1 MLRSLLVISFLT
13 LAITSFAQPGK
24 KPSQKNNPP
33 TQAEINKIME
43 AAMKD
48 MSPEEKQQ
56 MKEAMQVADQM
67 KQKGMTGNIAGS
79 VPKIPKKQNP
89 LLSKVPVLSSQQQYN
104 AYLADLLKEC
114 KKHIEPKVVAEVDQ
128 LILKNGNN
136 DKALINIGPVLFLH
150 KSVTAAVYAA
160 IKTAMNK
167 PGNVLMHD
175 NLAVILHQAGYP
187 QKALP
192 ILKFLLP
199 NNNYPVVLNN
209 LGQAYLSL
217 GDTANARKSFMA
229 CLQKDADHCEANCGM
244 GLLLTEEGKI
254 GEATPYIIRSL
265 KNGYTETAD
274 ALSKKNKIKLK
285 FSDIKP
291 KVPEYFN
298 PQKYKPVPP
307 SYTMETVETTEELRK
322 DLESK
327 MRIWVQK
334 KEKVN
339 KEQNDKIE
347 KESLIQIADRSRGYL
362 SNKPFAKK
370 AQLMVNLLSEEYYEF
385 VAADY
390 KNKYLL
396 QQKEY
401 NEQME
406 KALKNMYG
414 GGRKYDNEFEEC
426 KKKIEILNTY
436 LQLTAKNHE
445 AYQRATLPHVYDWVN
460 QSLFWWYFLG
470 NEDAYS
476 IQFSN
481 HVSDFFEALHGYDQM
496 QILHPTPLW
505 IATTCKN
512 VKEPEKITTVEDSL
526 DMNCPVNVK
535 IPFGI
540 GSTKFNCKGLEIE
553 GGEILVFGYEED
565 YKTGEFSFS
574 FGLGVEENIPFF
586 SAATKGQMFFKFD
599 KDFSPIDC
607 GMKFE
612 AGGEAN
618 VLVYNV
624 EEKTVAIIGMT
635 SGIHVNAV
643 DMGKETTIF
652 EMDPTK

>member
-1 MLRSLLVISFLT
+1 MKKYLLVSVLLFV
-13 LAITSFAQPGK
+13 LAAAFSQPGK
-24 KPSQKNNPP
+24 KSPQKNKAP
-33 TQAEINKIME
+33 TQSEMDKMME
-43 AAMKD
+43 SAMKD
-48 MSPEEKQQ
+48 MSPEERKQ

-67 KQKGMTGNIAGS
+67 KQKGMTGNIAGN
-79 VPKIPKKQNP
+79 VPKIPKKQTQ
-89 LLSKVPVLSSQQQYN
+89 LLSKIPVLSSQQQYN
-104 AYLADLLKEC
+104 AYLATILAEC
-114 KKHIEPKVVAEVDQ
+114 KMHIELKAAKEVDQ
-128 LILKNGNN
+128 LILKYSNN
-136 DKALINIGPVLFLH
+136 NEALINMGPILFLH
-150 KSVTAAVYAA
+150 KSVTASVYAA

-167 PGNVLMHD
+167 PGNVLMQD

-192 ILKFLLP
+192 ILKFLLLQ
-199 NNNYPVVLNN
+199 NNYPVVLNN
-209 LGQAYLSL
+209 LGQSYLSL
-217 GDTANARKSFMA
+217 GDTANAKKFFMA
-229 CLQKDADHCEANCGM
+229 CLQKDADYCEANCGM

-265 KNGYTETAD
+265 QNGYTETAD
-274 ALSKKNKIKLK
+274 ALFKKNKIKLK

-307 SYTMETVETTEELRK
+307 SYVMETVETTEELRK
-322 DLESK
+322 ELKKK

-339 KEQNDKIE
+339 EEQNDKME
-347 KESLIQIADRSRGYL
+347 KESLVQIADRSRGFL
-362 SNKPFAKK
+362 SNAPFAKK

-385 VAADY
+385 VAADH

-396 QQKEY
+396 LQKKHK
-401 NEQME
+401 EQME
-406 KALKNMYG
+406 KALKDMYG
-414 GGRKYDNEFEEC
+414 GTQKYDNEYEEC

-436 LQLTAKNHE
+436 LQLSAKNHE
-445 AYQRATLPHVYDWVN
+445 AYQRATLPNVYDWVN

-470 NEDAYS
+470 NEDSYS
-476 IQFSN
+476 IQFNN
-481 HVSDFFEALHGYDQM
+481 HVSNFFEALHDYDQM
-496 QILHPTPLW
+496 QILYPTPLW

-512 VKEPEKITTVEDSL
+512 VKEPEKIKTEEDSL
-526 DMNCPVNVK
+526 DMNCPINVK
-535 IPFGI
+535 APFGF
-540 GSTKFNCKGLEIE
+540 GSYKVNCKGMEFE
-553 GGEILVFGYEED
+553 GGEIAVFGFEKD
-565 YKTGEFSFS
+565 YQTGEFSFS

-618 VLVYNV
+618 VFGYTV

-635 SGIHVNAV
+635 SGIHVNAL

>member
-1 MLRSLLVISFLT
+1 MKRLLLITCCLFT
-13 LAITSFAQPGK
+13 AIAIFAQTGK
-24 KPSQKNNPP
+24 KPPQKDKPP

-43 AAMKD
+43 SAMKD
-48 MSPEEKQQ
+48 MSPEEREQ

-67 KQKGMTGNIAGS
+67 KQKGMTGNSAAN
-79 VPKIPKKQNP
+79 VPKIPKKQAQ
-89 LLSKVPVLSSQQQYN
+89 LLSKIPVLTSQQQYN
-104 AYLADLLKEC
+104 AYLAGLLKEC

-128 LILKNGNN
+128 LILKNSNN
-136 DKALINIGPVLFLH
+136 NKALINMGPVLFLH
-150 KSVTAAVYAA
+150 KSVTASVYAA
-160 IKTAMNK
+160 IRTAMSE
-167 PGNVLMHD
+167 PGNVLMQD

-199 NNNYPVVLNN
+199 QNNYPVVLNN
-209 LGQAYLSL
+209 LGQSYLSL
-217 GDTANARKSFMA
+217 GDTANARKFFMA

-254 GEATPYIIRSL
+254 SEATPYIIRSL

-322 DLESK
+322 ELEDK
-327 MRIWVQK
+327 MRIWQQR
-334 KEKVN
+334 KEKIN

-347 KESLIQIADRSRGYL
+347 KESLVQIADRSRGFL
-362 SNKPFAKK
+362 SNGPFAKK

-390 KNKYLL
+390 KNQYLSL
-396 QQKEY
+396 QKKY

-406 KALKNMYG
+406 KELKDMYG
-414 GGRKYDNEFEEC
+414 GSRKYDNEYEEC

-436 LQLTAKNHE
+436 LQLSAKNHE
-445 AYQRATLPHVYDWVN
+445 ACQRATLPYVYDWAN
-460 QSLFWWYFLG
+460 QSLFWWYFLV
-470 NEDAYS
+470 NEDSYS
-476 IQFSN
+476 IQFYN
-481 HVSDFFEALHGYDQM
+481 HISDFFESLHDYDQM
-496 QILHPTPLW
+496 QVLHPTPLW

-512 VKEPEKITTVEDSL
+512 VKEPEKIKITEDSL
-526 DMNCPVNVK
+526 DMNCPINVK
-535 IPFGI
+535 VPVGFG
-540 GSTKFNCKGLEIE
+540 SAKFNCKGMEIE

-565 YKTGEFSFS
+565 YRTGEFSFS

-599 KDFSPIDC
+599 KEFSPIDC

-618 VLVYNV
+618 VFGYNV
-624 EEKTVAIIGMT
+624 EEKTVAIIGMA
-635 SGIHVNAV
+635 SGIHVNAL